1 MTLQELVSKSGTP
14 DLCDSLNALE
24 REAQFGR
31 DCRNAMLRE
40 TVSLGLLLDFG
51 ADEAILRKAFSALE
65 SAELSA
71 LKDAMAQKAAALF
84 PPSAQLPANKNAR
97 GAMDA
102 AYII

>member
-14 DLCDSLNALE
+14 DLCDSLNTLE

-31 DCRNAMLRE
+31 DCRKTMLRE

-51 ADEAILRKAFSALE
+51 ADEAILQRAFSALDSE
-65 SAELSA
+65 ELSA
-71 LKDAMAQKAAALF
+71 LKNAMQQKAAALF
-84 PPSAQLPANKNAR
+84 PSEPQLPAAK
-97 GAMDA
+97 GAHGALDA

>member
-14 DLCDSLNALE
+14 DLSDSLNALE

-51 ADEAILRKAFSALE
+51 TDEAILQKAFSALD

-71 LKDAMAQKAAALF
+71 LKNGLAQKAAALF
-84 PPSAQLPANKNAR
+84 PSVPQLPTAR
-97 GAMDA
+97 SAPGALDA